1 MRKIYLRR
9 VSGVTHGE
17 STRMVRPDD
26 FASDIIAAVDAAA
39 QIEDFGRY
47 LPLCV
52 DWRAERLRYSRWE
65 DASPLSD
72 APFLYQRQRR
82 QAAML
87 ADIPFERLPELGQ
100 AEGMTPTFIF
110 SIGRCGSTLL
120 SRMLAAVGEQA
131 VSEPDALTN
140 IALVDNAEQGR
151 QAAEAGE
158 LIVRSC
164 VEALRRACGPSPVIK
179 LRAVCNLAA
188 AAFVRALP
196 NARYV
201 FMFRG
206 REDWVRSYSRAFG
219 DSAAELE
226 ALLRQSAQAF
236 QHLRAPGP
244 SRSWCGTRTC
254 WPTRPPRC
262 GASCRTA
269 PTWRRS
275 RRHWRRPCAPTRSKA
290 PSWRARRWRRARW
303 RMASSRSSRICG
315 GSRGRKACCGR
326 RGSRACCEGG
336 PAWKLAGGKA
346 KSQLGELAF

>member
-236 QHLRAPGP
+236 QHLRAAGAEPELVWYEDLLADPAAALRRILPHRADLAAFEAPLAEALRADAQQGSILARSTLAARP
-244 SRSWCGTRTC
+244 VADGIVEEFEDLWRQSRPEGLLREA
-254 WPTRPPRC
+254 
-262 GASCRTA
+262 GL
-269 PTWRRS
+269 
-275 RRHWRRPCAPTRSKA
+275 
-290 PSWRARRWRRARW
+290 AR
-303 RMASSRSSRICG
+303 
-315 GSRGRKACCGR
+315 
-326 RGSRACCEGG
+326 
-336 PAWKLAGGKA
+336 L
-346 KSQLGELAF
+346 L

>member
-26 FASDIIAAVDAAA
+26 FASDIVAAVDAAA

-236 QHLRAPGP
+236 QHLRAA
-244 SRSWCGTRTC
+244 
-254 WPTRPPRC
+254 
-262 GASCRTA
+262 GAEPELVWYEDLLADPAAALRRILPHRADLAAFEA
-269 PTWRRS
+269 PLAEALRADAQQGSILARS
-275 RRHWRRPCAPTRSKA
+275 RLAARPVADGIVEEFEDLWRQSRPEGLLREAGL
-290 PSWRARRWRRARW
+290 AR
-303 RMASSRSSRICG
+303 
-315 GSRGRKACCGR
+315 
-326 RGSRACCEGG
+326 
-336 PAWKLAGGKA
+336 L
-346 KSQLGELAF
+346 L

>member
-1 MRKIYLRR
+1 
-9 VSGVTHGE
+9 
-17 STRMVRPDD
+17 MVRPDD
-26 FASDIIAAVDAAA
+26 FASDIVAAVDAAA

-236 QHLRAPGP
+236 QHLRAAGAEPELVWYEDLLADPAAALRRILPHRADLAAFEAPLAEALRADAQQGSILARSTLAARP
-244 SRSWCGTRTC
+244 VADGIVEEFEDLWRQSRPEGLLREA
-254 WPTRPPRC
+254 
-262 GASCRTA
+262 GL
-269 PTWRRS
+269 
-275 RRHWRRPCAPTRSKA
+275 
-290 PSWRARRWRRARW
+290 AR
-303 RMASSRSSRICG
+303 
-315 GSRGRKACCGR
+315 
-326 RGSRACCEGG
+326 
-336 PAWKLAGGKA
+336 L
-346 KSQLGELAF
+346 L

>member
-26 FASDIIAAVDAAA
+26 FASDIVAAVDAAA

-226 ALLRQSAQAF
+226 ALLWQSAQAF
-236 QHLRAPGP
+236 QRLRAAGAEPELVWYEDLLADPAAALRRILPHRADLAAFEAPLAEALRADAQQGSILARSTLAARP
-244 SRSWCGTRTC
+244 VADGIVEEFEDLWRQSRPEGLLREA
-254 WPTRPPRC
+254 
-262 GASCRTA
+262 GL
-269 PTWRRS
+269 
-275 RRHWRRPCAPTRSKA
+275 
-290 PSWRARRWRRARW
+290 AR
-303 RMASSRSSRICG
+303 
-315 GSRGRKACCGR
+315 
-326 RGSRACCEGG
+326 
-336 PAWKLAGGKA
+336 L
-346 KSQLGELAF
+346 L

>member
-26 FASDIIAAVDAAA
+26 FASDIIAAVDAAE

-236 QHLRAPGP
+236 QHLRAAGAEPELVWYEDLLADPAAALRRILPHRADLAAFEAPLAEALRADAQQGSILARSTLAARP
-244 SRSWCGTRTC
+244 VADGIVEEFEDLWRQSRPEGLLREA
-254 WPTRPPRC
+254 
-262 GASCRTA
+262 GL
-269 PTWRRS
+269 
-275 RRHWRRPCAPTRSKA
+275 
-290 PSWRARRWRRARW
+290 AR
-303 RMASSRSSRICG
+303 
-315 GSRGRKACCGR
+315 
-326 RGSRACCEGG
+326 
-336 PAWKLAGGKA
+336 L
-346 KSQLGELAF
+346 L

>member
-26 FASDIIAAVDAAA
+26 FASDIVAAVDAAA

-236 QHLRAPGP
+236 QHLRAAGAEPELVWYEDLLADPAAALRRILPHRADLAAFEAPLAEALRADAQQGSILARSTLAARP
-244 SRSWCGTRTC
+244 VADGIVEEFEDLWRQSRPEGLLREA
-254 WPTRPPRC
+254 
-262 GASCRTA
+262 GL
-269 PTWRRS
+269 
-275 RRHWRRPCAPTRSKA
+275 
-290 PSWRARRWRRARW
+290 AR
-303 RMASSRSSRICG
+303 
-315 GSRGRKACCGR
+315 
-326 RGSRACCEGG
+326 
-336 PAWKLAGGKA
+336 L
-346 KSQLGELAF
+346 L